1 MEREHRDA
9 DRDAIRCDRVRRAP
23 GYSSPGTRE
32 VRRQVGGASSLAHAG
47 CRDVYELARS
57 RRRRPVRAFVETQ
70 GPAGGREPR
79 GREDHLVHR
88 GACGHERVGHRRGQ
102 APAVPDN
109 GVGADR
115 GAAGSRCLPRAA
127 TLSGGFDTHLC
138 APDPSSG
145 QRART
150 RRREPHAVERELTG
164 DARARAV
171 APGRLVAIVCAAEI
185 LGMAPFSMFLA
196 LEPRLREVWN
206 LSNTASGWI
215 SSAYYAGYMVAVPVL
230 VSITDRVDTRSVWLG
245 SAALAA
251 VSALGFGLTAQGI
264 ATAVLFQFLAGAA
277 LAGTYMPGLKLIAD
291 RISGIMHPRYVAFY
305 TTSFTVGSSASFY
318 AIGRLESWLPWRL
331 AVACAAVGPM
341 LAWVLTFAFLRPA
354 QPLSVEHAA
363 EAIRHWKA
371 VARSADAVR
380 GVLGYACHMWELF
393 AVRAWLVPFL
403 VFVETV
409 HGRQAFATAPSL
421 AALISLV
428 GVPASLAGAEL
439 SARMDR
445 RRLVMTVMLLSSA
458 TSIAVG
464 LTISTGWTIVVT
476 MAVAYTAFVSA
487 DSAALTSGIV
497 AVAPPESRGT
507 AMAVYSMAGFAAASA
522 GSFAVGALLDLL
534 GGQSSASWALAFA
547 MIGGSNIVG
556 AIVLGRVRA

>member
-1 MEREHRDA
+1 M
-9 DRDAIRCDRVRRAP
+9 
-23 GYSSPGTRE
+23 
-32 VRRQVGGASSLAHAG
+32 
-47 CRDVYELARS
+47 
-57 RRRRPVRAFVETQ
+57 
-70 GPAGGREPR
+70 
-79 GREDHLVHR
+79 
-88 GACGHERVGHRRGQ
+88 
-102 APAVPDN
+102 
-109 GVGADR
+109 
-115 GAAGSRCLPRAA
+115 
-127 TLSGGFDTHLC
+127 
-138 APDPSSG
+138 
-145 QRART
+145 
-150 RRREPHAVERELTG
+150 ERELTS
-164 DARARAV
+164 DVRTRAV

-331 AVACAAVGPM
+331 AVACAALGPVI
-341 LAWVLTFAFLRPA
+341 AWVLTFAFLLPA
-354 QPLSVEHAA
+354 QPRAEHTT

-380 GVLGYACHMWELF
+380 YVLAYACHMWELF

-409 HGRQAFATAPSL
+409 HGRQAFATAATL
-421 AALISLV
+421 AALISLA

-445 RRLVMTVMLLSSA
+445 RRLVMTVMLLSAA
-458 TSIAVG
+458 TSIVLG
-464 LTISTGWTIVVT
+464 LTISTTWAMVVA
-476 MAVAYTAFVSA
+476 MAVVYTVFVSA

-507 AMAVYSMAGFAAASA
+507 ARAVYSMAGCAAASA
-522 GSFAVGALLDLL
+522 GSFAVGVLLDLL
-534 GGQSSASWALAFA
+534 GGQSAASWALAFA

-556 AIVLGRVRA
+556 AIVLGRVKA